1 MSQNHSDRDAGTVA
15 LGGAAPGDAVAG
27 GTGLG
32 RRTRKHDPNYK
43 WVALSNTTLG
53 VLMSAIDGSIVII
66 SLPAIFTGIKLNP
79 LDPGSTSYLLWIMM
93 GYLLVTAVLVV
104 AFGRLGDMFGRVRMY
119 NAGFVI
125 FTVGSLLLALT
136 PFTGPAGAIWII
148 FMRFVQG
155 IGGAFLFANS
165 QAILTDAFPPEQRGL
180 AFGVN
185 GISFLAGQF
194 VGLVVGGVLAAINWR
209 LVFFVSVP
217 VGLIGTVWAY
227 MRLEELG
234 TVTHAK
240 IDWPGNLTFG
250 IGLTALLIGITYG
263 IQPYGG
269 QTMGWTNPFVLSM
282 MIGGLILLGFFVW
295 IERRVAEP
303 LFDLALFRIRAF
315 TAGNLAGFLSA
326 LGRGGLSFMLVIWLQ
341 GVWLPLHGYSFA
353 DTPLWAGIYMLP
365 LTLGSLVFGP
375 ISGVLSDRFGARP
388 FATGG
393 MLIAAVSFFGLILLP
408 VNFPYWQFGGLL
420 LVSGI
425 GGGLF
430 FSPNMAGIM
439 NSVPARQRG
448 AAAGMRA
455 TFQNSATVVSIGVF
469 FSLMIAGLSASLPG
483 ALYNGLTA
491 HGVPASDAAQISHL
505 PPVASLFA
513 ALLGFNPMAALLPPA
528 VLHAL
533 PASQAAILTSKEFFP
548 QLIGAPLQAG
558 LAIVFFA
565 AGAMALVAAW
575 ASWLRGGLYRH
586 DESAAYPPSSA
597 PGRPAAAAAHGL
609 GFDAGATGSAGPAG
623 VPAGRPDDAPAAASR
638 IEPPALAETQDP

>member
-1 MSQNHSDRDAGTVA
+1 MIQNHSDRDAGA
-15 LGGAAPGDAVAG
+15 AAMGGAQAG
-27 GTGLG
+27 GAL
-32 RRTRKHDPNYK
+32 RQRSRKHDPNYK

-53 VLMSAIDGSIVII
+53 VLMAAIDGSIVII
-66 SLPAIFTGIKLNP
+66 SLPAIFNGIKLNP

-136 PFTGPAGAIWII
+136 PFTGSSGAIWII
-148 FMRFVQG
+148 GMRLVQG
-155 IGGAFLFANS
+155 VGGAFLLANS

-180 AFGVN
+180 AFGIN

-194 VGLVVGGVLAAINWR
+194 VGLVVGGILAAINWR

-217 VGLIGTVWAY
+217 VGLVGTIWAY

-234 TVTHAK
+234 TVSHSK
-240 IDWPGNLTFG
+240 IDWAGNLTFAV
-250 IGLTALLIGITYG
+250 GLTALLIGITYG

-269 QTMGWTNPFVLSM
+269 QTMGWTNPFVLA
-282 MIGGLILLGFFVW
+282 MIGGGLALLVLFVW
-295 IERRVAEP
+295 IERRAAEP

-315 TAGNLAGFLSA
+315 GAGNLAGFLSS
-326 LGRGGLSFMLVIWLQ
+326 LGRGGLSFVLVIWLQ
-341 GVWLPLHGYSFA
+341 GIWLPLHGYDYA

-365 LTLGSLVFGP
+365 LTVGSLVFGP
-375 ISGVLSDRFGARP
+375 LSGYLSDRFGARP

-393 MLIAAVSFFGLILLP
+393 MLIATASFLGLILLP

-455 TFQNSATVVSIGVF
+455 TFQNSAMVVSIGVF

-483 ALYNGLTA
+483 TLYRGLTA
-491 HGVPASDAAQISHL
+491 HDVPAAAAAQISHL

-513 ALLGFNPMAALLPPA
+513 ALLGFNPMATLLPPD

-533 PASQAAILTSKEFFP
+533 PASQAAILTSKEYFP
-548 QLIGAPLQAG
+548 RLISAPFGQG
-558 LAIVFFA
+558 LVIVFVA
-565 AGAMALVAAW
+565 AALMSLVAAW
-575 ASWLRGGLYRH
+575 ASWLRGGLYVH
-586 DESAAYPPSSA
+586 DESAAELRPTPAPS
-597 PGRPAAAAAHGL
+597 
-609 GFDAGATGSAGPAG
+609 
-623 VPAGRPDDAPAAASR
+623 
-638 IEPPALAETQDP
+638 ALER

>member
-1 MSQNHSDRDAGTVA
+1 MTQGRQDNKARAAANQRTGAPATEDASGQ
-15 LGGAAPGDAVAG
+15 
-27 GTGLG
+27 
-32 RRTRKHDPNYK
+32 RRSRKHDPNYK

-148 FMRFVQG
+148 VMRFVQG

-217 VGLIGTVWAY
+217 VGLVGTVWAY

-234 TVTHAK
+234 TVTHSR

-269 QTMGWTNPFVLSM
+269 QTMGWTNPFVVSM
-282 MIGGLILLGFFVW
+282 IVGGLVLLGLFVW
-295 IERRVAEP
+295 VERRVAEP

-375 ISGVLSDRFGARP
+375 VSGFLSDRFGARP

-393 MLIAAVSFFGLILLP
+393 MLIAAVSFFGLVLLP
-408 VNFPYWQFGGLL
+408 VNFPYWEFGGLL

-469 FSLMIAGLSASLPG
+469 FSLMIAGLSTSLPR

-491 HGVPASDAAQISHL
+491 HGIPAADASQISHL

-513 ALLGFNPMAALLPPA
+513 ALLGYNPMAALLPPHI
-528 VLHAL
+528 LQAL
-533 PASQAAILTSKEFFP
+533 PSSQAAILTSKEFFP
-548 QLIGAPLQAG
+548 QLIAGPLQAG
-558 LAIVFFA
+558 LAIVFVA
-565 AGAMALVAAW
+565 AAVMSLVAAW
-575 ASWLRGGLYRH
+575 ASWLRGGLYLH
-586 DESAAYPPSSA
+586 DESAL
-597 PGRPAAAAAHGL
+597 RPAG
-609 GFDAGATGSAGPAG
+609 
-623 VPAGRPDDAPAAASR
+623 APAP
-638 IEPPALAETQDP
+638 ED

>member
-1 MSQNHSDRDAGTVA
+1 MVSNHSDGEAGAVA
-15 LGGAAPGDAVAG
+15 PGGAAAVGAG
-27 GTGLG
+27 GQ
-32 RRTRKHDPNYK
+32 RRVRKHDPNYK

-148 FMRFVQG
+148 GMRLVQG
-155 IGGAFLFANS
+155 VGGAFLFANS

-194 VGLVVGGVLAAINWR
+194 IGLVVGGVLAAINWR

-217 VGLIGTVWAY
+217 VGLVGTIWAY

-240 IDWPGNLTFG
+240 MDWPGNLTFG
-250 IGLTALLIGITYG
+250 VGLTALLIGITYG

-269 QTMGWTNPFVLSM
+269 QTMGWTNPFVISM
-282 MIGGLILLGFFVW
+282 IVGGMVLLGLFVW
-295 IERRVAEP
+295 VERRAAEP

-315 TAGNLAGFLSA
+315 TAGNLAGFLSG

-375 ISGVLSDRFGARP
+375 LSGYLSDRFGARP

-408 VNFPYWQFGGLL
+408 VNFEYWQFGGIL

-455 TFQNSATVVSIGVF
+455 TFQNSSTVVSIGVF
-469 FSLMIAGLSASLPG
+469 FSLMIAGLSTSLPN
-483 ALYNGLTA
+483 ALYGGLTA
-491 HGVPASDAAQISHL
+491 HGVPAADATQISHL

-513 ALLGFNPMAALLPPA
+513 ALLGYNPMAALLPA
-528 VLHAL
+528 QVLHAL

-548 QLIGAPLQAG
+548 QLIAAPLQQG
-558 LAIVFFA
+558 LAVVFFA
-565 AGAMALVAAW
+565 AAVMALVAAW
-575 ASWLRGGLYRH
+575 ASWQRGGLYRH
-586 DESAAYPPSSA
+586 DESAAGRPSPAQAAQPAQGHSSGAKAGGPVLDGAVVGVDARADDLPGVTPGLEPPSVVE
-597 PGRPAAAAAHGL
+597 
-609 GFDAGATGSAGPAG
+609 T
-623 VPAGRPDDAPAAASR
+623 PDP
-638 IEPPALAETQDP
+638 

>member
-1 MSQNHSDRDAGTVA
+1 MIQKHSDPGAGVA
-15 LGGAAPGDAVAG
+15 ASGGVAAREA
-27 GTGLG
+27 GLG

-53 VLMSAIDGSIVII
+53 VLMSSIDGSIVII

-148 FMRFVQG
+148 GMRLVQG

-194 VGLVVGGVLAAINWR
+194 VGLVVGGVMAAINWR

-217 VGLIGTVWAY
+217 VGLAGTIWAY

-282 MIGGLILLGFFVW
+282 IVGGAVLLGLFVW
-295 IERRVAEP
+295 VERRVAEP

-353 DTPLWAGIYMLP
+353 DT
-365 LTLGSLVFGP
+365 
-375 ISGVLSDRFGARP
+375 
-388 FATGG
+388 
-393 MLIAAVSFFGLILLP
+393 
-408 VNFPYWQFGGLL
+408 
-420 LVSGI
+420 
-425 GGGLF
+425 
-430 FSPNMAGIM
+430 
-439 NSVPARQRG
+439 
-448 AAAGMRA
+448 
-455 TFQNSATVVSIGVF
+455 
-469 FSLMIAGLSASLPG
+469 
-483 ALYNGLTA
+483 
-491 HGVPASDAAQISHL
+491 
-505 PPVASLFA
+505 
-513 ALLGFNPMAALLPPA
+513 
-528 VLHAL
+528 
-533 PASQAAILTSKEFFP
+533 
-548 QLIGAPLQAG
+548 
-558 LAIVFFA
+558 
-565 AGAMALVAAW
+565 
-575 ASWLRGGLYRH
+575 
-586 DESAAYPPSSA
+586 
-597 PGRPAAAAAHGL
+597 
-609 GFDAGATGSAGPAG
+609 
-623 VPAGRPDDAPAAASR
+623 
-638 IEPPALAETQDP
+638 

>member
-1 MSQNHSDRDAGTVA
+1 
-15 LGGAAPGDAVAG
+15 
-27 GTGLG
+27 
-32 RRTRKHDPNYK
+32 
-43 WVALSNTTLG
+43 
-53 VLMSAIDGSIVII
+53 MSAIDGSIVII
-66 SLPAIFTGIKLNP
+66 SLPAIFTGIQLNP

-148 FMRFVQG
+148 FMRLVQG
-155 IGGAFLFANS
+155 VGGAFLFANS
-165 QAILTDAFPPEQRGL
+165 QAILTDAFPPQQRGL

-217 VGLIGTVWAY
+217 FGLLGTIWAY

-234 TVTHAK
+234 TVTHSK

-269 QTMGWTNPFVLSM
+269 ETMGWTNPFVLSM
-282 MIGGLILLGFFVW
+282 IAGGVVLLGLFVW
-295 IERRVAEP
+295 VERRVAEP

-315 TAGNLAGFLSA
+315 GAGNLAGFLSA

-375 ISGVLSDRFGARP
+375 LSGILSDRFGARP

-408 VNFPYWQFGGLL
+408 VDFQYWQFGGLL

-469 FSLMIAGLSASLPG
+469 FTLMIAGLSASLPS
-483 ALYNGLTA
+483 ALYGGLTA
-491 HGVPASDAAQISHL
+491 HGVPVADASQISHL

-513 ALLGFNPMAALLPPA
+513 ALLGYNPMASLLPA
-528 VLHAL
+528 GVLHAL
-533 PASQAAILTSKEFFP
+533 PASQVAILTSKEFFP
-548 QLIGAPLQAG
+548 QLIASPLQGG

-575 ASWLRGGLYRH
+575 ASWLRGGLYVH
-586 DESAAYPPSSA
+586 DESAAQS
-597 PGRPAAAAAHGL
+597 RP
-609 GFDAGATGSAGPAG
+609 TPAS
-623 VPAGRPDDAPAAASR
+623 PAVER
-638 IEPPALAETQDP
+638 

>member
-1 MSQNHSDRDAGTVA
+1 MSQSHSNRDVMPPASR
-15 LGGAAPGDAVAG
+15 
-27 GTGLG
+27 GTGATRAAG
-32 RRTRKHDPNYK
+32 ERSSRKHDPNYK

-66 SLPAIFTGIKLNP
+66 SLPAIFNGIKLNP

-119 NAGFVI
+119 NGGFVI

-148 FMRFVQG
+148 GMRLVQG
-155 IGGAFLFANS
+155 VGGAFLFANS

-180 AFGVN
+180 AFGIN

-194 VGLVVGGVLAAINWR
+194 VGLVVGGILAAINWR

-217 VGLIGTVWAY
+217 VGLVGTVWAY

-240 IDWPGNLTFG
+240 IDWAGNLTFAV
-250 IGLTALLIGITYG
+250 GLTALLIGITYG

-269 QTMGWTNPFVLSM
+269 DTMGWSNPFVLG
-282 MIGGLILLGFFVW
+282 MIGGGLAMLVLFVW
-295 IERRVAEP
+295 VERRVAEP
-303 LFDLALFRIRAF
+303 LFDLGLFRIRAF
-315 TAGNLAGFLSA
+315 AAGNLAGFLSA
-326 LGRGGLSFMLVIWLQ
+326 LGRGGLSFVLVIWLQ
-341 GVWLPLHGYSFA
+341 GIWLPLHGYDYA

-365 LTLGSLVFGP
+365 LTIGSLIFGP
-375 ISGVLSDRFGARP
+375 VSGYLSDRFGARP

-408 VNFPYWQFGGLL
+408 VNFPYWAFGLL
-420 LVSGI
+420 LLMSGI

-469 FSLMIAGLSASLPG
+469 FSLMIAGLSNSLPG
-483 ALYNGLTA
+483 ALKTGLTA
-491 HGVPASDAAQISHL
+491 HAVPAATATQISHL

-513 ALLGFNPMAALLPPA
+513 ALLGFNPMASLLPPN
-528 VLHAL
+528 VLQSL
-533 PASQAAILTSKEFFP
+533 PAAQAAILTSKEFFP
-548 QLIGAPLQAG
+548 QVISAPFGQG
-558 LAIVFFA
+558 LAIVFIA
-565 AGAMALVAAW
+565 AAVMALVAAW
-575 ASWLRGGLYRH
+575 ASWIRGGLYVH
-586 DESAAYPPSSA
+586 DESAPVQGKKTAGPEHVAPPEQA
-597 PGRPAAAAAHGL
+597 AIAAAPVREG
-609 GFDAGATGSAGPAG
+609 
-623 VPAGRPDDAPAAASR
+623 
-638 IEPPALAETQDP
+638 

>member
-1 MSQNHSDRDAGTVA
+1 MIQNHSDRDAGA
-15 LGGAAPGDAVAG
+15 AAPSGSAAG
-27 GTGLG
+27 EAAGQ
-32 RRTRKHDPNYK
+32 RRSRKHDPNYK

-66 SLPAIFTGIKLNP
+66 SLPAIFNGIKLNP

-148 FMRFVQG
+148 GMRLVQG
-155 IGGAFLFANS
+155 VGGAFLFANS

-194 VGLVVGGVLAAINWR
+194 IGLVVGGILAAINWR

-217 VGLIGTVWAY
+217 VGLVGTIWAY

-269 QTMGWTNPFVLSM
+269 HTMGWTNPFVIG
-282 MIGGLILLGFFVW
+282 MIGGGLALLGLFVW
-295 IERRVAEP
+295 VERTVAEP

-315 TAGNLAGFLSA
+315 SAGNLAGFLSA

-341 GVWLPLHGYSFA
+341 GIWLPLHGYNYA

-365 LTLGSLVFGP
+365 LTVGSLVFGP
-375 ISGVLSDRFGARP
+375 LSGYLSDRFGARP

-393 MLIAAVSFFGLILLP
+393 MLIAAASFFGLILLP
-408 VNFPYWQFGGLL
+408 VNFVYWQFGGLL

-469 FSLMIAGLSASLPG
+469 FSLMIAGLSASLPS
-483 ALYNGLTA
+483 ALYGGLTA
-491 HGVPASDAAQISHL
+491 HGVPAADAAQISHL

-513 ALLGFNPMAALLPPA
+513 ALLGYNPMAALLP
-528 VLHAL
+528 VQILHAL

-548 QLIGAPLQAG
+548 QLISAPLEQG
-558 LAIVFFA
+558 LEIVFFA
-565 AGAMALVAAW
+565 AAVMALVAAW
-575 ASWLRGGLYRH
+575 ASWLRGGLYVH
-586 DESAAYPPSSA
+586 DESAAGLRPSPAPPES
-597 PGRPAAAAAHGL
+597 
-609 GFDAGATGSAGPAG
+609 
-623 VPAGRPDDAPAAASR
+623 
-638 IEPPALAETQDP
+638 